1 MTWAKFSKINK
12 RAVSNKRD
20 MGQIFEKNEQHNV
33 HNKIYVHGQFFLKIN
48 IRAYEQFI
56 EKKINEQSLI
66 SETRAEF
73 PKINKRAVSNK
84 AETRAKFPK
93 INKRACSFIR

>member
-1 MTWAKFSKINK
+1 MGNFFENK
-12 RAVSNKRD
+12 YTS
-20 MGQIFEKNEQHNV
+20 
-33 HNKIYVHGQFFLKIN
+33 
-48 IRAYEQFI
+48 IRAI
-56 EKKINEQSLI
+56 HRKKINEQSLI